1 MTETLLIACSIG
13 FAHAFETDHLVAV
26 SSIVT
31 KRNNLILA
39 IKDGVYWGLG
49 HTSII
54 LLVGIVYMI
63 GRFVLNEND
72 FRYFEATVGLMLIF
86 LGISRLY
93 KFYKNPEIHHQHN
106 PDGSHKIAYGIGA
119 VHGLAGS
126 GAVLLT
132 VLGQIKGNFNGILY
146 ILVFGLGSIVGMMLA
161 SGIFSIPF
169 SSKFLKMKWLSYSLT
184 ILSCILCVG
193 LGIMI
198 FYRNISQ

>member
-1 MTETLLIACSIG
+1 MSETLLVACSIG

-31 KRNNLILA
+31 KRNHWLLA

-49 HTSII
+49 HTSVI
-54 LLVGIVYMI
+54 LLVGIIYMV

-93 KFYKNPEIHHQHN
+93 KFYMNPESHHQHY

-119 VHGLAGS
+119 IHGLAGS

-132 VLGQIKGNFNGILY
+132 VLSQIKSNFNGILY
-146 ILVFGLGSIVGMMLA
+146 ILVFGIGSIFGMMLA
-161 SGIFSIPF
+161 AGVFSVPF
-169 SSKFLKMKWLSYSLT
+169 SSKFLKIKWLSYFLT
-184 ILSCILCVG
+184 VVSCLLCIG
-193 LGIMI
+193 LGVMI
-198 FYRNISQ
+198 FYRNIT